1 MAPRRRGRGR
11 GRGNRCAGTPLVVE
25 STKEK
30 RSRWS
35 RGRKRQGGWVAGWLV
50 GLTPGVESK
59 TRENKNTY
67 PAIGATSF
75 RTFYSSQLDLFMR
88 PAAASVVGWGR
99 KRRRRRRLKCRA
111 AGKAVSLLFHPHHA
125 LSVSGTGRFYCIF
138 NSTLFIHVPFQGFGG
153 SKPPARYFNGAGNVT
168 RGWKWLGIFVEK
180 NFIATTRI
188 PTTSIWIAFVIS

>member
-1 MAPRRRGRGR
+1 MPVRRSSWRARRKNRVGGVGEGNGRVDG
-11 GRGNRCAGTPLVVE
+11 C
-25 STKEK
+25 
-30 RSRWS
+30 
-35 RGRKRQGGWVAGWLV
+35 
-50 GLTPGVESK
+50 LTPGVESK